1 MQYREAPTDEEL
13 PLMAASPCPLPARI
27 RSGGQT
33 GVDRAALDWAIAN
46 GIPHAGW
53 CPRGRLANDG
63 PLPSRYQLQE
73 TPSAGWSQRTRLN
86 VRDADATL
94 ILHAGPLQG
103 GTRLTL
109 RLARQ
114 MDKPVHLV
122 DLLSPLEEQIEQTR
136 RWWQALG
143 ATELNVAGPS
153 EEREP
158 GVYGQGFEILACVW
172 GVMQAQVHQPINK
185 IF

>member
-1 MQYREAPTDEEL
+1 M
-13 PLMAASPCPLPARI
+13 ASPCPLPARI

-33 GVDRAALDWAIAN
+33 GVDRAALDWAIAR

-73 TPSAGWSQRTRLN
+73 TPSASWSQRTRLN

-109 RLARQ
+109 RLAQQ
-114 MDKPVHLV
+114 MGKPVHLV
-122 DLLSPLEEQIEQTR
+122 DLLTPLEEQIEQTR
-136 RWWQALG
+136 RWWQAL
-143 ATELNVAGPS
+143 VAGAGCHRIKRGRA
-153 EEREP
+153 E
-158 GVYGQGFEILACVW
+158 
-172 GVMQAQVHQPINK
+172 
-185 IF
+185 